1 VAVVKR
7 IPKTKRKIFV
17 VEKREIK
24 ATFNIP
30 LLNLGFSLRK
40 SGRINKKAKKNL
52 MKTKLKGGISSRPIL
67 ERTGVPAA
75 VSVAK
80 IIANNAR

>member
-7 IPKTKRKIFV
+7 IPKTKRTIFA

-24 ATFNIP
+24 ATFNIS

-40 SGRINKKAKKNL
+40 SGRMNSNAKKNL
-52 MKTKLKGGISSRPIL
+52 MKMKLKGGISSRLIL
-67 ERTGVPAA
+67 EKTGLPAPA
-75 VSVAK
+75 SAAK
-80 IIANNAR
+80 IIANKAR